1 MNKFTAKMDE
11 TTLHEIFKETTKAK
25 IAGRVFKMKE
35 FSEMDKD
42 PDLFEAEVRRWKT
55 AIEKSVAENE
65 KDVCVVKKHLFM
77 WGIEDGTVEHPN
89 LPIDGVPK
97 DKTEFNALLKTG
109 RMGRKWRNDAP
120 EHNDADAKFNE
131 ATSALSGGVYT
142 TYAAY
147 KTDQAKIAKAMES
160 TRYLLAQALN
170 NEMSVAFMK
179 GDFTTYKAVM
189 NWIDKKTNIE
199 KKVEY
204 MHEMF
209 AKITEAVEMKT
220 HTDSRCRNYR
230 MAMDR
235 LYIDKPLK
243 FPDYEMG
250 DMRAEILEA
259 EDYTPALS
267 FIFLWSIYR
276 QIDSKVWLKIEEEF
290 RKEIGH
296 EKYNKIGWQEN
307 KVKLYQIIDKHTD
320 KNKASKGLVQAVQQQ
335 NQSDSE
341 TDEDEIEIELDDGV
355 VYKIRPKSR
364 DSKPPNWKNNFAK
377 KFDLQQKGQRW
388 QRRSTNSGK
397 TIRTTKEQNRE
408 NFEQNFRKNSN
419 PNGYWECRMCIAD
432 GRNGRVRN
440 DAKCP
445 IHKIRPGKLKNIPL
459 AKVNTVSNQNQNSEE
474 TSVEQPGQFNSL
486 RARFYGNDLDTD
498 HE

>member
-1 MNKFTAKMDE
+1 
-11 TTLHEIFKETTKAK
+11 
-25 IAGRVFKMKE
+25 
-35 FSEMDKD
+35 
-42 PDLFEAEVRRWKT
+42 
-55 AIEKSVAENE
+55 
-65 KDVCVVKKHLFM
+65 
-77 WGIEDGTVEHPN
+77 
-89 LPIDGVPK
+89 
-97 DKTEFNALLKTG
+97 
-109 RMGRKWRNDAP
+109 MGRKWKKDAP
-120 EHNDADAKFNE
+120 KHNDPDGKFDE
-131 ATSALSGGVYT
+131 ATAALTDDVYT
-142 TYAAY
+142 TYSSY
-147 KTDQAKIAKAMES
+147 KTDQTKIAKAMES
-160 TRYLLAQALN
+160 TRYILAQALN
-170 NEMSVAFMK
+170 NEMSIPFMK
-179 GDFTTYKAVM
+179 GDFTNYKTVM

-199 KKVEY
+199 KRIEY

-209 AKITEAVEMKT
+209 EKITEAVESKT
-220 HTDSRCRNYR
+220 HTDSKCRSFR
-230 MAMDR
+230 MAMDQ

-276 QIDSKVWLKIEEEF
+276 QIDTKTWSKIEEEF

-296 EKYNKIGWQEN
+296 ANYNKTGWQEN

-320 KNKASKGLVQAVQQQ
+320 KHKTSKGLVQAVHQL

-341 TDEDEIEIELDDGV
+341 SDEDEIEVELEDGA

-364 DSKPPNWKNNFAK
+364 DSKSSNWKNNFAK
-377 KFDLQQKGQRW
+377 KFDLHQKGQRW

-397 TIRTTKEQNRE
+397 AIKTSKEQNRE

-419 PNGYWECRMCIAD
+419 PNGYWECRMCVSD

-459 AKVNTVSNQNQNSEE
+459 AKVNSVANQNQNSGDQ
-474 TSVEQPGQFNSL
+474 SDEQPGQFNSL
-486 RARFYGNDLDTD
+486 RARFYGGDFDTD